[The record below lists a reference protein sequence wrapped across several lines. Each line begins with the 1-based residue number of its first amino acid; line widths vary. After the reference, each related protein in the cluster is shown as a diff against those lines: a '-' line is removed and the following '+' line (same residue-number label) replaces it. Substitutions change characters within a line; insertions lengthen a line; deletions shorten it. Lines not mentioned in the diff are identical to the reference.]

1 MPTSSTAETP
11 ATGAAVPFQPDP
23 SQLDQMPLFGQND
36 VPRYLFRVYSPSTAG
51 QTTDSYVTPPASTCG
66 RAEKTRDIFRLP
78 PAEAAIRLNEHLRWW
93 PSHESKCN
101 LMSWTSSLLFA
112 LQYGLYRHNTD
123 HDKPELSEISL
134 LILDTRRFP
143 IGTFI
148 KDMEIMEVFAQYTD
162 FNQTKDLDDFFQFRK
177 SDRGYYFG
185 EYLTQ
190 GRINIRRRCIVTNMQ
205 RLIDAGLFEL
215 RPELKDNSRW
225 GEWAN
230 RVVDLRKL
238 FKASQDTPTA
248 THTEVRKAITVA
260 GACFGNGW
268 DIPVAIMLLALKRR
282 QTKDPVIINGFAAM
296 FAGKY

>member
-1 MPTSSTAETP
+1 
-11 ATGAAVPFQPDP
+11 
-23 SQLDQMPLFGQND
+23 MPLFGQND

-112 LQYGLYRHNTD
+112 LQYGLRRHNTD
-123 HDKPELSEISL
+123 HDKSELSQISL
-134 LILDTRRFP
+134 LMLDTRGFP

-148 KDMEIMEVFAQYTD
+148 KDVEIMEVFAQYTD
-162 FNQTKDLDDFFQFRK
+162 FNQTKNLDDFFQFRK

-190 GRINIRRRCIVTNMQ
+190 GRIDIRGRCIVTNMQ

-215 RPELKDNSRW
+215 RPELKDKSRW
-225 GEWAN
+225 REWAN

-238 FKASQDTPTA
+238 FKAPQDTPTT

>member
-36 VPRYLFRVYSPSTAG
+36 VPRYLFRVYAPRTAG

-78 PAEAAIRLNEHLRWW
+78 PAEAATRLNEHLRWS
-93 PSHESKCN
+93 PSHEPKCN

-112 LQYGLYRHNTD
+112 LQHGLRRHNTD
-123 HDKPELSEISL
+123 HDKPELSQISL
-134 LILDTRRFP
+134 LILNTRGFP

-148 KDMEIMEVFAQYTD
+148 KDMEIMEVFAPYAD
-162 FNQTKDLDDFFQFRK
+162 IKKMKNLDDFFQFRT
-177 SDRGYYFG
+177 SDRGFYFG

-190 GRINIRRRCIVTNMQ
+190 GRIDIRGKCIVTNIQ
-205 RLIDAGLFEL
+205 KLIDAGLFEL
-215 RPELKDNSRW
+215 RSELKDDSRW

-230 RVVDLRKL
+230 RVVDLRKV
-238 FKASQDTPTA
+238 FKASQNTPTA
-248 THTEVRKAITVA
+248 THTEVRKAITIA
-260 GACFGNGW
+260 GACFGNDW

-282 QTKDPVIINGFAAM
+282 QRKDPVIINGFAAM